1 MKKIVFNDRYGLTD
15 AVLSGRKTMTRR
27 IVPPIEV
34 NWNRRG
40 RVTLPVSG
48 FKHGLLWMDC
58 SEFLPGSGPF
68 DYVAPQK
75 YQPRYGK
82 GEVVAVAQSY
92 KSIYDAMEERD
103 GNSKAYEWW
112 CELCDLRIGDGLG
125 PAVTPGYRN
134 KMFVRAD
141 LMPHRIR
148 ITDLWV
154 ERLQDI
160 SDEDAMREGI
170 RQSVVEYGD
179 KKIVQ
184 WTYFG
189 EKITTWFDSPRAAFA
204 ALIDHISGRGTW
216 QSNPWVV
223 AYQFELINKEG

>member
-1 MKKIVFNDRYGLTD
+1 MKKIMFNDRYGLTD

-27 IVPPIEV
+27 IVPPIEID
-34 NWNRRG
+34 WNGRG

-75 YQPRYGK
+75 YQPRYSK
-82 GEVVAVAQSY
+82 GDVVAVAQSY
-92 KSIYDAMEERD
+92 KSIYDAIEESD
-103 GNSKAYEWW
+103 GNCKANEWW

-125 PAVTPGYRN
+125 PAVTPGCHN

-148 ITDLWV
+148 ITDLWF

-160 SDEDAMREGI
+160 SDEDCLKEGVEKWMDCYIVSGIMERGGKSNVCFDTPRE
-170 RQSVVEYGD
+170 
-179 KKIVQ
+179 
-184 WTYFG
+184 
-189 EKITTWFDSPRAAFA
+189 AFA
-204 ALIDHISGRGTW
+204 ALIDRISGRGTW
-216 QSNPWVV
+216 KSNPWVV
-223 AYQFELINKEG
+223 AYEFELINKED